1 MNNVINKLTGEEYEY
16 DITMLN
22 EYVNLKF
29 DLRKRISKILDE
41 IGTVTELLE
50 KGHLDREFGENHN
63 MKLEAKI
70 EKLEKHIANINISI
84 DNEDLDLYHYLR
96 AHYD

>member
-22 EYVNLKF
+22 EYVDLKF

-41 IGTVTELLE
+41 IDTVTELLE

-96 AHYD
+96 ANYD

>member
-1 MNNVINKLTGEEYEY
+1 MNSVISKLTGEEYEY

-22 EYVNLKF
+22 EYVDLKL

-41 IGTVTELLE
+41 MDTVRELLE

-70 EKLEKHIANINISI
+70 EKLEKHIADINISI
-84 DNEDLDLYHYLR
+84 DDKDLDLYHYLR
-96 AHYD
+96 ANYD